1 MVPMDAKEV
10 MKIIQLYS
18 EIFDMQQIPIDSVIQ
33 NPSIF
38 FITVIEALIKSNDSN
53 LLIAL
58 YLLKHLYLESN
69 LNINWREDAELLV
82 VRFFLRFDRL
92 DHRFEYKQ
100 AERTTSQCRVASLC
114 FNAP

>member
-82 VRFFLRFDRL
+82 V
-92 DHRFEYKQ
+92 
-100 AERTTSQCRVASLC
+100 
-114 FNAP
+114 